1 MRSLLSSPNVA
12 SSQLLLLALPKG
24 AINKSPDD
32 AAFDTMKVL
41 WQVLQWSW
49 EAAFYNKFPEFDHA
63 GNPWPAKSWRQQMAG
78 QPLSREGFRA
88 CIWAVQADGEYLQN
102 EFQLKGAS
110 HEEMCFNCSANKSTL
125 PYNDFRPTA
134 AWRATVV
141 EHAGT
146 CPTDHVISTI
156 PGVVGESFKY
166 DTLHVLEEG
175 LTAHVLANVL
185 FDLVVKPGLPGTQ
198 NERLTYLFRKICALY
213 QEQGIEASDRIRKLT
228 LSTFCSPKGKHDQFP
243 TLTGVKARHC
253 RWLVPVL
260 EEICLE
266 FQSTEDKYSVHRFQT
281 VKHLNQLYTT
291 LDCSGMHP
299 TGEEAASFKKSM
311 NLCLLHYSRLSV
323 LSIQQGILQW
333 NVTPKFHLCE
343 HLASVF
349 QWFNPKFYSCYAG
362 ETMVGH
368 LSALAHSCLSGTAP
382 YQVASKVT
390 WRYRL
395 ALHLRIQGA
404 DFSWQ
409 DIESD

>member
-1 MRSLLSSPNVA
+1 M
-12 SSQLLLLALPKG
+12 
-24 AINKSPDD
+24 
-32 AAFDTMKVL
+32 
-41 WQVLQWSW
+41 
-49 EAAFYNKFPEFDHA
+49 
-63 GNPWPAKSWRQQMAG
+63 
-78 QPLSREGFRA
+78 
-88 CIWAVQADGEYLQN
+88 
-102 EFQLKGAS
+102 
-110 HEEMCFNCSANKSTL
+110 
-125 PYNDFRPTA
+125 
-134 AWRATVV
+134 
-141 EHAGT
+141 
-146 CPTDHVISTI
+146 
-156 PGVVGESFKY
+156 
-166 DTLHVLEEG
+166 
-175 LTAHVLANVL
+175 
-185 FDLVVKPGLPGTQ
+185 
-198 NERLTYLFRKICALY
+198 
-213 QEQGIEASDRIRKLT
+213 
-228 LSTFCSPKGKHDQFP
+228 
-243 TLTGVKARHC
+243 
-253 RWLVPVL
+253 L

-281 VKHLNQLYTT
+281 VKHLNQLYTIM
-291 LDCSGMHP
+291 DCSGMHP
-299 TGEEAASFKKSM
+299 TGEEATSFKKSM